1 MAVWDNL
8 GTSGDVEDRRG
19 LGGAALGGG
28 SLVGIVLFLALS
40 FMGVQVDPAL
50 IDQMSGAIQ
59 QSSFSESQGQ
69 QPAEFQGEDS
79 YERFVSTVL
88 GSTNNYW
95 NGAFQENGKA
105 YNEPKLVLFRDAT
118 RSGCGIAASQVGP
131 HYCPA
136 DSTIYVD
143 ETFFDVLKELGGS
156 NGEVAQAYVIAHEA
170 GHHVQKELGII
181 QAVQTNPEY
190 RQSGENSLSVK
201 LELQADCF
209 AGLWANSIKDQNV
222 FEPGDVEQ
230 AINAAEAVGDD
241 RIQQQTQGS
250 INPETWTHGS
260 SKDRV
265 EAFNKGFEQGNLSV
279 CREYI

>member
-170 GHHVQKELGII
+170 GHHVQKELGIM